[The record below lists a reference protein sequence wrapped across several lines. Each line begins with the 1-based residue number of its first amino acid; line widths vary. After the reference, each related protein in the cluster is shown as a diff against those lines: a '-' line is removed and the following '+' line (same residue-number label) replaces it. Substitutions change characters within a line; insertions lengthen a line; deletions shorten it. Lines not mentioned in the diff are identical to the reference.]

1 MSRVRV
7 RIYENRLDKLINDPD
22 GSVGKYLSNKGDQI
36 RTSARNKVGYRTG
49 RLKATIHK
57 RHLRDPRG
65 QYMLIGNDAPYAY
78 YHHEGTRPR
87 VISPTTGKTLRF
99 VSRGQVIFAHEV
111 LHRGNKPNKYLLD
124 ALEEVL

>member
-1 MSRVRV
+1 MARVRV
-7 RIYENRLDKLINDPD
+7 RIYENRLDKLVNSTD
-22 GSVGKYLSNKGDQI
+22 GPVGRYLSDKGDQI
-36 RTSARNKVGYRTG
+36 KTIARSRVGVRTG

-87 VISPTTGKTLRF
+87 VITPTSGKALRF
-99 VSRGQVIFAHEV
+99 VARGQVVFAHQV
-111 LHRGNKPNKYLLD
+111 LHKGNKPNKYLLD
-124 ALEEVL
+124 ALEQVL

>member
-7 RIYENRLDKLINDPD
+7 RIYDNRLDKLINDPD
-22 GSVGKYLSNKGDQI
+22 GPVGRYLSNKGDQI
-36 RTSARNKVGYRTG
+36 RAIARSRVGVRTG

-87 VISPTTGKTLRF
+87 VIRPTSGKALRF
-99 VSRGQVIFAHEV
+99 VSRGRVVFAHEV
-111 LHRGNKPNKYLLD
+111 LHKGTKPNKYLLE
-124 ALEEVL
+124 ALEQAL

>member
-1 MSRVRV
+1 MARVRV
-7 RIYENRLDKLINDPD
+7 RIYENRLDKLINNPD
-22 GSVGKYLSNKGDQI
+22 GAVGRYLSDKGDQI
-36 RTSARNKVGYRTG
+36 RSMARSRVGVRTG

-87 VISPTTGKTLRF
+87 TISPVTGKTLRF
-99 VSRGQVIFAHEV
+99 VSRGQVVFAHEV
-111 LHRGNKPNKYLLD
+111 MHKGNKANKYLLD
-124 ALEEVL
+124 ALELVL

>member
-22 GSVGKYLSNKGDQI
+22 GEVGRYLSKKGDQI
-36 RTSARNKVGYRTG
+36 RAIARSRVGVRTG

-65 QYMLIGNDAPYAY
+65 QYVLIGNDAPYAY

-87 VISPTTGKTLRF
+87 TIRPTSSKVLKFT
-99 VSRGQVIFAHEV
+99 SRGRVVFAHQV
-111 LHRGNKPNKYLLD
+111 LHPGTKPNKYLLD
-124 ALEEVL
+124 ALEQAI

>member
-1 MSRVRV
+1 MARVRV

-22 GSVGKYLSNKGDQI
+22 GSVGKYLSDKGEQI
-36 RTSARNKVGYRTG
+36 RSIARGRVGYRTG
-49 RLKATIHK
+49 NLKATIHK

-87 VISPTTGKTLRF
+87 TISPVTGKTLRF
-99 VSRGQVIFAHEV
+99 VARGQVVFAHEV
-111 LHRGNKPNKYLLD
+111 MHKGNKANKYLLD
-124 ALEEVL
+124 ALEQVL